1 MPEPYSDTI
10 FESPY
15 ISKKMA
21 WANFQSAFLN
31 FTVKRDEYKV
41 APPAEVVNLK
51 LPINKS
57 INKKDSEVDK
67 QNNNEK
73 SSIPPSQ
80 ANSKATKKNT
90 PKNQRKPKKVCLPLN
105 IIYIYFRT
113 IGS

>member
-1 MPEPYSDTI
+1 
-10 FESPY
+10 
-15 ISKKMA
+15 MA
-21 WANFQSAFLN
+21 FANFQSAFLN
-31 FTVKRDEYKV
+31 FMVKRDEKITE

-67 QNNNEK
+67 QNNNQK

-105 IIYIYFRT
+105 IIYIYIRT
-113 IGS
+113 VGSY